1 MSQQGLIFANGDPH
15 PGAMVDAAL
24 ALAAQRD
31 TLIVAADG
39 GARIAEYYGL
49 TPHIV
54 IGDMDSL
61 SAGEV
66 AALRERGA
74 DIRQF
79 PEEKDETDLE
89 LALTL
94 AVERGARWLRVI
106 GAIGDRLD
114 QTLSNVSLLA
124 LPALANCDARM
135 IAGKQEAWLIGAGA
149 HEIAGSPGD
158 TLSLLPMTG
167 TVRGV
172 RTEALYY
179 PLRDE
184 DLFFGLTRGVSN
196 VMQASSARVH
206 VAEGVLLVVRTLGRA

>member
-1 MSQQGLIFANGDPH
+1 MSAYVLIFANGDPNDG
-15 PGAMVDAAL
+15 PVVQGALSIARQYDA
-24 ALAAQRD
+24 
-31 TLIVAADG
+31 LIIAADG
-39 GARIAEYYGL
+39 GARIAAHYAQ

-61 SAGEV
+61 SEDEIAV
-66 AALRERGA
+66 LRDQGA
-74 DIRQF
+74 DIRQY

-94 AVERGARWLRVI
+94 AAERGARWIRVI

-124 LPALANCDARM
+124 LPALTECDARM
-135 IAGKQEAWLIGAGA
+135 IAGKQEAWLIGAGSHTISGDA
-149 HEIAGSPGD
+149 GD

-196 VMQASSARVH
+196 VMQGAAARVH
-206 VAEGVLLVVRTLGRA
+206 LVDGVLLVVRTLGKA

>member
-1 MSQQGLIFANGDPH
+1 MTDHVLIFANGDPNDG
-15 PGAMVDAAL
+15 PMIDL
-24 ALAAQRD
+24 ALAMAADQRA
-31 TLIVAADG
+31 LVIAADG
-39 GARIAEYYGL
+39 GARIAAHFGL
-49 TPHIV
+49 RPDIV

-61 SAGEV
+61 SPDEIE
-66 AALRERGA
+66 ALRADGA
-74 DIRQF
+74 DIRQL

-94 AVERGARWLRVI
+94 AAERGARWIRVI

-124 LPALANCDARM
+124 LPAVRASDARM
-135 IAGKQEAWLIGAGA
+135 IAGRQEAWLIDAGT
-149 HEIAGSPGD
+149 HEIHGAAGD

-196 VMQASSARVH
+196 VMKAQRARVH
-206 VAEGVLLVVRTLGRA
+206 LAEGILLVVRTLGKA